1 MLRLEA
7 VHSYYDKSHILQG
20 VSLEIAEGETVSLLG
35 RNGVGKS
42 TTMRTIMGL
51 NPPRRGRIFFD
62 ERDVTGVPPYKMAT
76 LGIGY
81 VPENRQVFPRLSVM
95 QNLRIGLDLRNLSE
109 GEKQANLDAV
119 YESFPRLKERAD
131 QVGSTL
137 SGGEQQMLALARAIV
152 TQPKLIL
159 LDEPTE
165 GLMPAMVNEIEQII
179 RWMSEDLKIAI
190 LLVEQ
195 DYRLA
200 LRASARS
207 YIMAK
212 GRIVHSGESAE
223 VLADSGTLHEHLGV
237 A

>member
-7 VHSYYDKSHILQG
+7 VHSYYEKSHILQG
-20 VSLEIAEGETVSLLG
+20 VSLDIGEGETVSLLG

-51 NPPRRGRIFFD
+51 NPPRWGRIFF
-62 ERDVTGVPPYKMAT
+62 EEQDVTGIPPYKMAT

-81 VPENRQVFPRLSVM
+81 VPEDRQVFPRLSVM
-95 QNLRIGLDLRNLSE
+95 QNLRIGLDLLPLGE
-109 GEKQANLDAV
+109 GEKQKNLDAV

-137 SGGEQQMLALARAIV
+137 SGGEQQMLSLARAIV
-152 TQPKLIL
+152 TKPKLIL

-165 GLMPAMVNEIEQII
+165 GLMPAMVHEIEQII
-179 RWMSEDLKIAI
+179 RWMAEELGIAI

-200 LRASARS
+200 LRASARG

-212 GRIVHSGESAE
+212 GRIVHSGESGDILTDAE
-223 VLADSGTLHEHLGV
+223 TLHEHLGV
-237 A
+237 S

>member
-20 VSLEIAEGETVSLLG
+20 VSLEIGEGETVSLLG

-51 NPPRRGRIFFD
+51 NPPRRGRIFFE

-179 RWMSEDLKIAI
+179 RWMNEDLKIAI

-223 VLADSGTLHEHLGV
+223 VLADSETLHEHLGV

>member
-7 VHSYYDKSHILQG
+7 VHSYYDKSHVLQG
-20 VSLEIAEGETVSLLG
+20 VSLEIGEGETVSLLG

-51 NPPRRGRIFFD
+51 NPPRRGRIFF
-62 ERDVTGVPPYKMAT
+62 EEHDVTGVPPYKMAT

-179 RWMSEDLKIAI
+179 RWMSEELKIAI

-200 LRASARS
+200 LRASIRS

-223 VLADSGTLHEHLGV
+223 VLADSETLHEHLGV

>member
-7 VHSYYDKSHILQG
+7 VHSYYDKSHVLQG
-20 VSLEIAEGETVSLLG
+20 VSLEIGEGETVSLLG

-51 NPPRRGRIFFD
+51 NPPRRGRIFF
-62 ERDVTGVPPYKMAT
+62 EEHDVTGVPPYKMAT

-95 QNLRIGLDLRNLSE
+95 QNLRIGLDLQKLSE

-179 RWMSEDLKIAI
+179 RWMSEELKIAI

-200 LRASARS
+200 LRASSRS

-212 GRIVHSGESAE
+212 GRIVHSGGSAE
-223 VLADSGTLHEHLGV
+223 VLADSETLHEHLGV

>member
-7 VHSYYDKSHILQG
+7 VHSYYDKSHVLQG
-20 VSLEIAEGETVSLLG
+20 VSLEIGEGETVSLLG

-51 NPPRRGRIFFD
+51 NPPRRGRIFFG
-62 ERDVTGVPPYKMAT
+62 EHDVTGVPPYKMAT

-179 RWMSEDLKIAI
+179 RWMSEELKIAI

-223 VLADSGTLHEHLGV
+223 VLADSETLHEHLGV

>member
-20 VSLEIAEGETVSLLG
+20 VTLDVGKGETVSLLG

-62 ERDVTGVPPYKMAT
+62 DSNVTGVPPYKMAT

-81 VPENRQVFPRLSVM
+81 VPENRQVFPRLTVM
-95 QNLRIGLDLRNLSE
+95 QNLRIGLDLQKLSE
-109 GEKQANLDAV
+109 GEKQKNLDAV
-119 YESFPRLKERAD
+119 YESFPRLKERAE

-165 GLMPAMVNEIEQII
+165 GLMPAMVHEIEQII

-200 LRASARS
+200 LRACVRG

-212 GRIVHSGESAE
+212 GRIVHGGESADI
-223 VLADSGTLHEHLGV
+223 LADAETLHEHLGV

>member
-7 VHSYYDKSHILQG
+7 VHSYYEKSHVLQG
-20 VSLEIAEGETVSLLG
+20 VSLEIGEGETVSLLG

-51 NPPRRGRIFFD
+51 NPPRRGRIFF
-62 ERDVTGVPPYKMAT
+62 EEHDVTGIPPYKMAT

-81 VPENRQVFPRLSVM
+81 VPEDRQVFPRLSVM
-95 QNLRIGLDLRNLSE
+95 QNLRIGLDLLPLGE
-109 GEKQANLDAV
+109 GEKQKSLDAV

-152 TQPKLIL
+152 TKPKLIL

-165 GLMPAMVNEIEQII
+165 GLMPAMVHEIEQII
-179 RWMSEDLKIAI
+179 RWMAKELGIAI

-200 LRASARS
+200 LRASARG

-212 GRIVHSGESAE
+212 GHIVHSGESGE
-223 VLADSGTLHEHLGV
+223 ILDDPETLHEHLGV
-237 A
+237 S

>member
-7 VHSYYDKSHILQG
+7 VHSYYEKSHILQG

-51 NPPRRGRIFFD
+51 NPPRRGRIFFN
-62 ERDVTGVPPYKMAT
+62 EGDVTGVPPYKMAT

-95 QNLRIGLDLRNLSE
+95 QNLRIGLDLQKLSE
-109 GEKQANLDAV
+109 GEKQKNLDAV
-119 YESFPRLKERAD
+119 YESFPRLRERAD

-200 LRASARS
+200 LRASTRG

-212 GRIVHSGESAE
+212 GRIVHSGESAD
-223 VLADSGTLHEHLGV
+223 VLADSETLHEHLGV

>member
-7 VHSYYDKSHILQG
+7 VHSYYEKSHVLQG
-20 VSLEIAEGETVSLLG
+20 VSLDIGEGETVSLLG

-51 NPPRRGRIFFD
+51 NPPRRGRIFFE
-62 ERDVTGVPPYKMAT
+62 ERDVTGIPPYKMAT

-81 VPENRQVFPRLSVM
+81 VPEDRQVFPRLSVM
-95 QNLRIGLDLRNLSE
+95 QNLRIGLDLLPLGE
-109 GEKQANLDAV
+109 GEKQKNLDAV

-152 TQPKLIL
+152 TKPKLIL

-165 GLMPAMVNEIEQII
+165 GLMPAMVHEIEQII
-179 RWMSEDLKIAI
+179 RWMAEELGIAI

-200 LRASARS
+200 LRASARG

-212 GRIVHSGESAE
+212 GQIVHSGESGDILTDAE
-223 VLADSGTLHEHLGV
+223 TLHEHLGV
-237 A
+237 S

>member
-7 VHSYYDKSHILQG
+7 VHSYYEKSHVLQG
-20 VSLEIAEGETVSLLG
+20 VSLEVGKGETVSLLG

-51 NPPRRGRIFFD
+51 NPPRQGHIFF
-62 ERDVTGVPPYKMAT
+62 EKHDVTGVPPYKMAS

-95 QNLRIGLDLRNLSE
+95 QNLRIGLDLLRLSE
-109 GEKQANLDAV
+109 GEKQKNLDSI
-119 YESFPRLKERAD
+119 YESFPRLKERAG

-152 TQPKLIL
+152 TKPKLIL

-165 GLMPAMVNEIEQII
+165 GLMPAMVHEIEQII
-179 RWMSEDLKIAI
+179 RWMSEDTGIAI

-195 DYRLA
+195 DCRLA
-200 LRASARS
+200 LRSSARC

-212 GRIVHSGESAE
+212 GQIVHSGASDK
-223 VLADSGTLHEHLGV
+223 VLADMNVLSEHLGV
-237 A
+237 S

>member
-1 MLRLEA
+1 MLRLED
-7 VHSYYDKSHILQG
+7 VHAFYDKSHVLQG
-20 VSLEIAEGETVSLLG
+20 VSVSVESGETVALLG
-35 RNGVGKS
+35 RNGVGKT

-51 NPPRRGRIFFD
+51 NPPRRGRILF
-62 ERDVTGVPPYKMAT
+62 EEQDVTGWPPYKLAA

-81 VPENRQVFPRLSVM
+81 VPENRQVFPRLTVL
-95 QNLRIGLDLRNLSE
+95 QNLRLGLDLQPLGER
-109 GEKQANLDAV
+109 EKQQKLDTV
-119 YESFPRLKERAD
+119 YGSFPRLKERSG

-137 SGGEQQMLALARAIV
+137 SGGEQQMLAIARAVV

-179 RWMSEDLKIAI
+179 RWMADELRIAI

-195 DYRLA
+195 DYRLS
-200 LRASARS
+200 LRTSSRC

-212 GRIVHSGESAE
+212 GRIVHSGDSRA
-223 VLADSGTLHEHLGV
+223 VADDTKVLHENLGV
-237 A
+237 S

>member
-1 MLRLEA
+1 MG
-7 VHSYYDKSHILQG
+7 K
-20 VSLEIAEGETVSLLG
+20 GETVSLLG

-51 NPPRRGRIFFD
+51 NPPRHGNIFFE
-62 ERDVTGVPPYKMAT
+62 ERDVTGIPPYKIAA

-95 QNLRIGLDLRNLSE
+95 QNLRIGLDLLPLSE
-109 GEKQANLDAV
+109 GEKQKNLDSV
-119 YESFPRLKERAD
+119 YESFPRLKERPD

-137 SGGEQQMLALARAIV
+137 SGGEQQMLSLARAIV
-152 TQPKLIL
+152 IKPKLIL

-165 GLMPAMVNEIEQII
+165 GLMPAMVGEIEQII
-179 RWMSEDLKIAI
+179 RWMSEEFGIAT

-200 LRASARS
+200 LRASTRC

-212 GRIVHSGESAE
+212 GQIVHSGASEDI
-223 VLADSGTLHEHLGV
+223 LADAKVLNEHLGIS
-237 A
+237 

>member
-7 VHSYYDKSHILQG
+7 VHSYYEKSHILQG
-20 VSLEIAEGETVSLLG
+20 VSLEVGEGETVSLLG

-51 NPPRRGRIFFD
+51 NPPRRGRIFFAD
-62 ERDVTGVPPYKMAT
+62 HDVTGVPPYRMAT

-81 VPENRQVFPRLSVM
+81 VPEDRQVFPRLSVM
-95 QNLRIGLDLRNLSE
+95 QNLRIGLDLRPLSE
-109 GEKQANLDAV
+109 GEKQKSLDAV

-152 TQPKLIL
+152 TRPKLIL

-165 GLMPAMVNEIEQII
+165 GLMPAMVHEIRQII
-179 RWMSEDLKIAI
+179 RWMGEDLGIAI

-200 LRASARS
+200 LRASARG

-212 GRIVHSGESAE
+212 GRIVHGGESGDILSDAE
-223 VLADSGTLHEHLGV
+223 TLHEHLGV
-237 A
+237 S

>member
-20 VSLEIAEGETVSLLG
+20 VSLEIGEGETVSLLG

-51 NPPRRGRIFFD
+51 NPPRRGRIFF
-62 ERDVTGVPPYKMAT
+62 EEQDVTGVPPYRMAT

-212 GRIVHSGESAE
+212 GRIVHSGGSAE
-223 VLADSGTLHEHLGV
+223 VLADSETLHEHLGV

>member
-7 VHSYYDKSHILQG
+7 VHSYYEKSHILQG
-20 VSLEIAEGETVSLLG
+20 VSLEVGEGETVSLLG

-51 NPPRRGRIFFD
+51 NPPRGGRIFFAGH
-62 ERDVTGVPPYKMAT
+62 DVTGVPPYRMAT

-81 VPENRQVFPRLSVM
+81 VPEDRQVFPRLSVM
-95 QNLRIGLDLRNLSE
+95 QNLRIGLDLQPLSE
-109 GEKQANLDAV
+109 SEKQKSLDAV
-119 YESFPRLKERAD
+119 CESFPRLKERAE

-152 TQPKLIL
+152 TRPKLIL

-165 GLMPAMVNEIEQII
+165 GLMPAMVHEIEQII

-200 LRASARS
+200 LRTSARG
-207 YIMAK
+207 YVMAK
-212 GRIVHSGESAE
+212 GRIVHSGESIDI
-223 VLADSGTLHEHLGV
+223 LSDSETLHEHLGV
-237 A
+237 S

>member
-7 VHSYYDKSHILQG
+7 VHSYYEKSHVLQG
-20 VSLEIAEGETVSLLG
+20 VSLGVGKGEAVSLLG

-51 NPPRRGRIFFD
+51 TPPRRGRVFFE
-62 ERDVTGVPPYKMAT
+62 ERDVTGIPPYRAAA

-81 VPENRQVFPRLSVM
+81 VPENRQVFPRLSVT
-95 QNLRIGLDLRNLSE
+95 QNLRIGLDLLKLSE
-109 GEKQANLDAV
+109 GEKRKNLAAV
-119 YESFPRLKERAD
+119 YESFPRLKERAG
-131 QVGSTL
+131 QIGSTL

-152 TQPKLIL
+152 TKPKLIL

-165 GLMPAMVNEIEQII
+165 GLMPAMVGEIEQII
-179 RWMSEDLKIAI
+179 RWMSEELGIAI

-200 LRASARS
+200 LRASARC

-212 GRIVHSGESAE
+212 GRIVHSGESGGIPAGAGI
-223 VLADSGTLHEHLGV
+223 LREHLGV
-237 A
+237 S